1 MHSPE
6 PDTDT
11 ATPALTVFY
20 DGACPLC
27 AREIGAYRRMPG
39 AEAVCWVDARD
50 ADAATL
56 GDGLTRGDALA
67 RFHVRAGDG
76 SLLSGGAAFLRLW
89 AALPGTRW
97 LATMAS
103 RPPFSWVLEPA
114 YRISLR
120 LRPWLARVIARRV

>member
-1 MHSPE
+1 ME
-6 PDTDT
+6 NPDRDS
-11 ATPALTVFY
+11 AAAAPALTVFY

-39 AEAVCWVDARD
+39 AEAVCWIDARQVDA
-50 ADAATL
+50 AAL
-56 GDGLTRGDALA
+56 GEGLTRGAALA

-97 LATMAS
+97 LAAIAS
-103 RPPFSWVLEPA
+103 RPPVSWILEPA

-120 LRPWLARVIARRV
+120 LRPWLARLVAGRV